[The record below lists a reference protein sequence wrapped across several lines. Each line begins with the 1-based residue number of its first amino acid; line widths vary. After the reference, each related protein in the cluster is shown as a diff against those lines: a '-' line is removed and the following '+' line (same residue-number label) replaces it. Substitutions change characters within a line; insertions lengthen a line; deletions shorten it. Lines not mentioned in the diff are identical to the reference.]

1 MEDYFFVLQYGQ
13 WLILII
19 SILALYLVSSVHHK
33 TRLKGYLVTALSRF
47 SGAIIFLFV
56 DLFAFV
62 IANLIQTYIAI
73 NGYFKNK
80 SLHQKIS
87 KNSEDIVREAMQVVW
102 TDGDISRVSEFYAE
116 SFKADYPF
124 PDWGEGLEGVSALA
138 SKVRVDLPGY
148 REDIE
153 ELLIADEEVIVVL
166 KISGFHPTTNE
177 EVSFR
182 DVTILTLENE
192 KIISQR
198 GLSDLFSLYLKLGLI
213 QMPQSYRSI

>member
-13 WLILII
+13 WLILVI
-19 SILALYLVSSVHHK
+19 SILALYLVSSVHHE

-80 SLHQKIS
+80 SVEQATS
-87 KNSEDIVREAMQVVW
+87 KNSEDIVREAMQVIW
-102 TDGDISRVSEFYAE
+102 TDGDISRVGEFY
-116 SFKADYPF
+116 SDNFKADYPF
-124 PDWGEGLEGVSALA
+124 PDWGEGLEGLSALA
-138 SKVRVDLPGY
+138 LKVRGDLPGY

-153 ELLIADEEVIVVL
+153 ELLISGNEVIVVL
-166 KISGFHPTTNE
+166 QISGYHPSTNE
-177 EVSFR
+177 KVDFR

-192 KIISQR
+192 KIIKQR
-198 GLSDLFSLYLKLGLI
+198 GLTDLFSLYLKLGLI
-213 QMPQSYRSI
+213 KIPQS

>member
-33 TRLKGYLVTALSRF
+33 TRLKGYHVTALSRF

-80 SLHQKIS
+80 SLRQKIS

-116 SFKADYPF
+116 NFKADYPF

-182 DVTILTLENE
+182 DITILTLENE

-213 QMPQSYRSI
+213 QMPQS

>member
-13 WLILII
+13 WLILVI

-116 SFKADYPF
+116 NFKADYPF

-192 KIISQR
+192 KIIKQR
-198 GLSDLFSLYLKLGLI
+198 GLTDLFSLYLKLDLI
-213 QMPQSYRSI
+213 DLPQS

>member
-102 TDGDISRVSEFYAE
+102 TDGDISRISEFYAE
-116 SFKADYPF
+116 SFQADYPF

-213 QMPQSYRSI
+213 QMPQS

>member
-1 MEDYFFVLQYGQ
+1 MEGYFYVLQYGQ
-13 WLILII
+13 WLILVI

-73 NGYFKNK
+73 RGYFQNK
-80 SLHQKIS
+80 KVGKRPS
-87 KNSEDIVREAMQVVW
+87 KNSEDIVREAMQVIW
-102 TDGDISRVSEFYAE
+102 TEGDISRVGEFYAE
-116 SFKADYPF
+116 NFKADYPF

-138 SKVRVDLPGY
+138 SKVREDLPGY

-182 DVTILTLENE
+182 DITILTLENE

-213 QMPQSYRSI
+213 QMPQS

>member
-13 WLILII
+13 WLILVI

-80 SLHQKIS
+80 SIEQETS
-87 KNSEDIVREAMQVVW
+87 KNSEDIVREAMQVIW
-102 TDGDISRVSEFYAE
+102 TDGDISRVGEFYADN
-116 SFKADYPF
+116 FKADYPF
-124 PDWGEGLEGVSALA
+124 PDWGEGLKGLSALA
-138 SKVRVDLPGY
+138 LKVREDLPGY

-153 ELLIADEEVIVVL
+153 ELLISGNEIIVVL
-166 KISGFHPTTNE
+166 QISGYHPSTNE
-177 EVSFR
+177 KIDFR

-192 KIISQR
+192 KIIKQR
-198 GLSDLFSLYLKLGLI
+198 GLTDLFSLYLKLGLI
-213 QMPQSYRSI
+213 ELPQS

>member
-62 IANLIQTYIAI
+62 MANLIQTYIAI

-153 ELLIADEEVIVVL
+153 ELLIDDEEVIVVL

-213 QMPQSYRSI
+213 QMPQS

>member
-13 WLILII
+13 WLILVI

-80 SLHQKIS
+80 SIEQETS
-87 KNSEDIVREAMQVVW
+87 KNSEDIVREAMQVIW
-102 TDGDISRVSEFYAE
+102 TDGDISRVGEFYADN
-116 SFKADYPF
+116 FKADYPF
-124 PDWGEGLEGVSALA
+124 PDWGEGLKGLSELAL
-138 SKVRVDLPGY
+138 KVREDLPGY

-153 ELLIADEEVIVVL
+153 ELLISGNEIIVVL
-166 KISGFHPTTNE
+166 QISGYHPSTNE
-177 EVSFR
+177 KIDFR

-192 KIISQR
+192 KIIKQR
-198 GLSDLFSLYLKLGLI
+198 GLTDLFSLYLKLGLI
-213 QMPQSYRSI
+213 ELPQS

>member
-13 WLILII
+13 WLILVI

-80 SLHQKIS
+80 SIEQETS
-87 KNSEDIVREAMQVVW
+87 KNSEDIVREAMQVIW
-102 TDGDISRVSEFYAE
+102 TDGDISRVGEFYADN
-116 SFKADYPF
+116 FKADYPF
-124 PDWGEGLEGVSALA
+124 PDWGEGLKGLSALA
-138 SKVRVDLPGY
+138 LKVREDLPGY

-153 ELLIADEEVIVVL
+153 ELLISGNEIILVL
-166 KISGFHPTTNE
+166 QISGYHPSTNE
-177 EVSFR
+177 KIDFR

-192 KIISQR
+192 KIIKQR
-198 GLSDLFSLYLKLGLI
+198 GLTDLFSLYLKLGLI
-213 QMPQSYRSI
+213 DLPQS

>member
-62 IANLIQTYIAI
+62 MANLIQTYIAI

-116 SFKADYPF
+116 NFKADYPF
-124 PDWGEGLEGVSALA
+124 PDWGEGLKGVSALA

-213 QMPQSYRSI
+213 QMPQS

>member
-62 IANLIQTYIAI
+62 MANLIQTYIAI

-102 TDGDISRVSEFYAE
+102 TDGDISRISEFYAE

-213 QMPQSYRSI
+213 QMPQS